1 MDFRIF
7 VAPYNNPTA
16 NKWLDPTDADYDAA
30 VAEIS
35 QDGQI
40 EIFAPDHE
48 GFDGIRT
55 ESVFELEAIAAAAS
69 ASSDAGA
76 FIVYMGHTGL
86 DAEQAACSFEDA
98 FSGEHDS
105 EEAFAEQLAD
115 DTIEI
120 PSHLAPYFNYA
131 KFARDLFICDY
142 FSVESL
148 RGVYIFRHV

>member
-7 VAPYNNPTA
+7 VAPYTNPTVG
-16 NKWLDPTDADYDAA
+16 KWLDPTDADYDAA

-35 QDGQI
+35 QDGQV

-48 GFDGIRT
+48 GFNGIRT

-76 FIVYMGHTGL
+76 FIAYMVYTGL
-86 DAEQAACSFEDA
+86 DAEQAARSFDDA

-105 EEAFAEQLAD
+105 EEAFAEQIAD
-115 DTIEI
+115 DCMDI
-120 PSHLAPYFNYA
+120 PESVKSYFDYA
-131 KFARDLFICDY
+131 KFARDLFLCDY
-142 FSVESL
+142 FSVESTG
-148 RGVYIFRHV
+148 GVYVFRNV